1 MDKVKKINNNL
12 AVATEQLSAE
22 QLQQAAKEG
31 YKSIL
36 NLRSASHAVGL
47 SPQEE
52 GFLADEHEQA
62 EAAGLNY
69 VNIPVSPTPHSP
81 PY

>member
-1 MDKVKKINNNL
+1 MENVKKINNNL

-36 NLRSASHAVGL
+36 NLRS
-47 SPQEE
+47 PQEE
-52 GFLADEHEQA
+52 GFLADEQEQA
-62 EAAGLNY
+62 ETAGLNY
-69 VNIPVSPTPHSP
+69 PNL
-81 PY
+81 Y